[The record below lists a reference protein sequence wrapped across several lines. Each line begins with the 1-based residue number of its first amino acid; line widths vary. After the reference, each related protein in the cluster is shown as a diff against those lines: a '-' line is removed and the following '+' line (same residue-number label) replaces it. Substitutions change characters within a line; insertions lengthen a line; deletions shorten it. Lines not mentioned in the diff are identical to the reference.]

1 MTKHDK
7 SLGMVHPA
15 ALMHADEYRAGKLSR
30 REFLTRATAL
40 GVATT
45 AAYGL
50 IGASAPAR
58 AAGHAQMGGTMR
70 MQMEVRALKDPRT

>member
-1 MTKHDK
+1 MTTTKTK
-7 SLGMVHPA
+7 ATVHPA
-15 ALMHADEYRAGKLSR
+15 ALMYAQEHKAGQLDR

-50 IGASAPAR
+50 IGLNAPAK
-58 AAGHAQMGGTMR
+58 AAGHAQQGGTLR
-70 MQMEVRALKDPRT
+70 VRCSIILVG